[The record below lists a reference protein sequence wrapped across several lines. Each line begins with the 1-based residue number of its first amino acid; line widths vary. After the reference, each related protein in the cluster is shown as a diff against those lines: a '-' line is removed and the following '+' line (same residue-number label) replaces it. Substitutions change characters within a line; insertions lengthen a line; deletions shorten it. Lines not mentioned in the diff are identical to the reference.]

1 MEIRFIQTS
10 DPVRYQRIIDD
21 TSRTVA
27 LYCYLHSYGYEKFVG
42 LKKGVAPVHA
52 TFNRVFMLNE
62 LIDSGYAG
70 WVAYIDADAYIRD
83 LTFDVTK
90 YLIEN
95 QKHAFIAARVPGHQS
110 KWAINA
116 GVFFIN
122 LGDPIGI
129 KIARLYLSR
138 VLSLVPKYFWD
149 DESAGWPPT
158 EYDDQNILYAI
169 LGLNSDILDNMKAED
184 VAFNSGVDCSFI
196 AQALRADHQDF
207 DSRCHYIKAQCNL
220 VINEFVKSTN
230 PYLKIA

>member
-1 MEIRFIQTS
+1 MPVLRQLCYFAALIWGGNGMEIRFIQTS
-10 DPVRYQRIIDD
+10 DPVKYRRIIDD

-116 GVFFIN
+116 GVFY
-122 LGDPIGI
+122 
-129 KIARLYLSR
+129 KSR
-138 VLSLVPKYFWD
+138 R
-149 DESAGWPPT
+149 
-158 EYDDQNILYAI
+158 
-169 LGLNSDILDNMKAED
+169 SDWY
-184 VAFNSGVDCSFI
+184 
-196 AQALRADHQDF
+196 QD
-207 DSRCHYIKAQCNL
+207 R
-220 VINEFVKSTN
+220 
-230 PYLKIA
+230 